1 MVSIFGSFVFADMQI
16 TKGMGLALAVGVLL
30 DAFVVRMCLV
40 PAAMSVLQHAA
51 WWLPRFL
58 HRALPHVDVEGEK
71 LTREQARPAAADRDL
86 LASRS

>member
-1 MVSIFGSFVFADMQI
+1 MQI

-58 HRALPHVDVEGEK
+58 HRVLPHVDVEGEK
-71 LTREQARPAAADRDL
+71 LTSQLAGPARADQNRDL
-86 LASRS
+86 LASHR